1 MKIQITFDSI
11 DEMIACMRPEALPE
25 RVRKQAVRP
34 ASDVGTDSLDDLAA
48 FAEQLA
54 AELEPVDTPP
64 TESLDNNDDM
74 TESHAAVSDAPDEIN
89 EDYRIEVRR
98 ALAALN
104 KAAGGNIAKDIV
116 KAAAGVERL
125 TEVPL
130 DKLPDVMREIGA
142 RKEVA

>member
-25 RVRKQAVRP
+25 SVRKQAVRS
-34 ASDVGTDSLDDLAA
+34 ASDVCTDSLDDLAA

-64 TESLDNNDDM
+64 AESPDNNDM
-74 TESHAAVSDAPDEIN
+74 AEGYAAVPDAPDEIN